1 MNYSHTQSLLSCPTM
16 SNTEEEEEATPS
28 NPNNHSQHSTNN
40 DVEPRDDEDIEE
52 DQENDEDDVVQEPNR
67 GIPQSAAS
75 KLREQRF
82 KVESLSRRLSSELVP
97 IRVHDVVINGNTKT
111 KDWVIE
117 AELKGIENAT
127 SMQELMQASQIAV
140 ARLQGLEIF
149 DSCKVRLEAGPREL
163 PNTANVIVDVV
174 ETDNKVSGEFGIYT
188 KPSVHF
194 ILLRLELST
203 FYFDSRHCI
212 V

>member
-52 DQENDEDDVVQEPNR
+52 DDDDVVQEPNR

-82 KVESLSRRLSSELVP
+82 KVETLSRRLSSELVP

-127 SMQELMQASQIAV
+127 SMQELMQASQIAI
-140 ARLQGLEIF
+140 AKLQGLEIF
-149 DSCKVRLEAGPREL
+149 DSCMVRLEAGPREL

>member
-40 DVEPRDDEDIEE
+40 DVEPRD
-52 DQENDEDDVVQEPNR
+52 DDVVQEPNR

-117 AELKGIENAT
+117 AELKDIENAT
-127 SMQELMQASQIAV
+127 SMQELMQASQIAI
-140 ARLQGLEIF
+140 AKLQGLEIF
-149 DSCKVRLEAGPREL
+149 DSCMVRLEAGPREL

-174 ETDNKVSGEFGIYT
+174 ETDNKVSGEFGVYT

-194 ILLRLELST
+194 LFLRLIIHVT
-203 FYFDSRHCI
+203 VI
-212 V
+212 